1 MSGPI
6 KEFLSILD
14 NKVVITKVSSKIRS
28 CKEPLDVNT
37 HSIEQ
42 YTADPWTCAP
52 RMETQCIW
60 KFVIMGSK
68 KPPIP

>member
-14 NKVVITKVSSKIRS
+14 SKVVIMKVSSKICS
-28 CKEPLDVNT
+28 CKENLDVNT

-42 YTADPWTCAP
+42 RTADPWTCAP
-52 RMETQCIW
+52 RMEMQ
-60 KFVIMGSK
+60 
-68 KPPIP
+68 

>member
-14 NKVVITKVSSKIRS
+14 SKVVIMKVSSKICS
-28 CKEPLDVNT
+28 CKENLDVNT

-42 YTADPWTCAP
+42 RTADPWTCAP
-52 RMETQCIW
+52 RMETQ
-60 KFVIMGSK
+60 
-68 KPPIP
+68 